1 MGQRNGDREGSG
13 IILAGG
19 RSLLSPPAMR
29 SILFPLV
36 LLLFVTGTRAQKDK
50 QFIPACIGFYNVE
63 NLYDTIDSP
72 DTDDSEWLPGAP
84 KQWGAQRYRTKLA
97 HLARVIAE
105 MGKDVHPEGLFALG
119 LCEIENSTVLADLVK
134 QPSIA
139 DRGYKYVHHDGPDR
153 RGVDVAFLY
162 NPKHFTYVAHKAYPL
177 VDPADT
183 NFRTREQL
191 VVTGVLDG
199 DTISCIMAHWPS
211 RRGGEKA
218 SQPRRFLAAKLGRR
232 IADSLL
238 ARNPNARVL
247 YMGDLNDDPVDPSVR
262 KYFGATESK
271 EFATAAKFYDPMYE
285 LYQKGIGSLAWS
297 DSWNLFDQII
307 LSPAVAN
314 GHAGGYRYYGTRVFN
329 EEYLRQQDGN
339 FKGYPFRI
347 YVGDT
352 FTGGYSDHFPVFVI
366 LVKDAPAKP

>member
-1 MGQRNGDREGSG
+1 MRQRLFLP
-13 IILAGG
+13 LA
-19 RSLLSPPAMR
+19 LLSTLAA
-29 SILFPLV
+29 F
-36 LLLFVTGTRAQKDK
+36 AQKDR
-50 QFIPACIGFYNVE
+50 QYVPACIGFYNVE

-72 DTDDSEWLPGAP
+72 DTDDAEWLPGAP
-84 KQWGAQRYRTKLA
+84 KQWGRERYRMKLA
-97 HLARVIAE
+97 HMARVIGE
-105 MGKDVHPEGLFALG
+105 MAGDVHPEGLLCLG
-119 LCEIENSTVLADLVK
+119 LCEVENRGVLEDLVK

-139 DRGYKYVHHDGPDR
+139 DRGYRIVHHDGPDR

-162 NPKHFTYVAHKAYPL
+162 NPRHFTYVGHRAYPL

-183 NFRTREQL
+183 SFRTREQL

-218 SQPRRFLAAKLGRR
+218 SQPRRFLAAQLGRR

-238 ARNPNARVL
+238 ARNADARIV
-247 YMGDLNDDPVDPSVR
+247 YMGDLNDDPVDASVR
-262 KYFGATESK
+262 RYFGATEDRDMAS
-271 EFATAAKFYDPMYE
+271 ARKFFDPMYE
-285 LYQKGIGSLAWS
+285 LYQKGIGSLAWN
-297 DSWNLFDQII
+297 DSWNLFDQML
-307 LSPAVAN
+307 LSPALAR
-314 GHAGGYRYYGTRVFN
+314 GHGGGYRYYGTRVFN

-352 FTGGYSDHFPVFVI
+352 FTGGYSDHFPVYVI
-366 LVKDAPAKP
+366 LVKEAARP